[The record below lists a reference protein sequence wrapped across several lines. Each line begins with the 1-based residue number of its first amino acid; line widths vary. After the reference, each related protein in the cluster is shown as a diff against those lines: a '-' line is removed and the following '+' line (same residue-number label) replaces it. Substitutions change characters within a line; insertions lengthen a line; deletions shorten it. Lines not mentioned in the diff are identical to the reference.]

1 MIEIAL
7 LGRVAVTVDGVTVTG
22 EAAQRRRLALLALL
36 CEAPLRPV
44 SRDRL
49 MLHLWPESD
58 TESARRLLSA
68 SLYVLRKALGADAI
82 RVAGDQLEL
91 NAALVRVDAIRFED
105 AARTGDPEAALALY
119 AGPFLDG
126 FFVPGSPEYDQW
138 LDLRRQEL
146 ARLYASVLER
156 CAEQRG
162 SRGDLDGAVE
172 AWRRLAAHDPYSARN
187 TLGLMHALVAA
198 GNRAGAL
205 QSARIHA
212 RLLESEFGATPEPE
226 VLRFAEELRQEQGSS
241 TSSHDEP
248 SRPAS
253 FHAAS
258 HDAAPAASHDTSS
271 HAASSHD
278 TSSHDTSSH
287 DTSSHDTSSHDTSSH
302 DTSSHDTSS
311 HGAPHRQDSVA
322 GGTPPVPARSGRAN
336 GMPGAA
342 DPGSAQPAARPGTG
356 GRRAWAALAIVTLG
370 LVAWLART
378 PPAADLRVIAVLPR
392 SGPGADSTAANMA
405 WGIAQGIL
413 DELGRSE
420 LQVVSSGSSFLYS
433 DSANTSTSLIGKR
446 LGATGVVLVSVR
458 GRGED
463 VRVFVELVRSADD
476 RTIWSEKYDVRY
488 GDIVREDAIA
498 LDIGHA
504 LHVKLL
510 PDAAPG
516 QARSTT
522 SGEAYMLHQRGRLE
536 WSLRQPD
543 ALLRA
548 RALFADAVRADPN
561 YAWAHVGLA
570 DTYNIL
576 GSYDYGVLAPDSA
589 YPPARRHATRA
600 LELSPGLAPAHAAL
614 ANIRMNYDW
623 DWNAAEAGFRR
634 AIRLNPGYTP
644 ASEWLAYLLIARN
657 RMTEAL
663 DLLHG
668 AIEYNPASALIY
680 TDLAHYHYYARDFD
694 RAHGYVDRAL
704 AIDPQFGRA
713 HALRALLLCQSGAA
727 DDAVPMLEV
736 MAEMHGTGDPVL
748 LGLLGYAYAL
758 SGRHQEARGQL
769 DRLQQLQRERY
780 VPVEYSAMIH
790 IGLGQHD
797 RAVDLLEVALG
808 RRSSSMIYLRSEP
821 LVDPLRGME
830 RFQRIVAQVEKG

>member
-302 DTSSHDTSS
+302 
-311 HGAPHRQDSVA
+311 GAPPHAAPPQHARAASPGFRRWRDASGTRAQRA
-322 GGTPPVPARSGRAN
+322 GEWHARSGGPGQRAACRPT
-336 GMPGAA
+336 GHGR
-342 DPGSAQPAARPGTG
+342 AARVGRPCHRDARAG
-356 GRRAWAALAIVTLG
+356 G
-370 LVAWLART
+370 LART
-378 PPAADLRVIAVLPR
+378 
-392 SGPGADSTAANMA
+392 
-405 WGIAQGIL
+405 
-413 DELGRSE
+413 
-420 LQVVSSGSSFLYS
+420 
-433 DSANTSTSLIGKR
+433 
-446 LGATGVVLVSVR
+446 
-458 GRGED
+458 
-463 VRVFVELVRSADD
+463 
-476 RTIWSEKYDVRY
+476 
-488 GDIVREDAIA
+488 
-498 LDIGHA
+498 
-504 LHVKLL
+504 
-510 PDAAPG
+510 
-516 QARSTT
+516 
-522 SGEAYMLHQRGRLE
+522 
-536 WSLRQPD
+536 
-543 ALLRA
+543 
-548 RALFADAVRADPN
+548 
-561 YAWAHVGLA
+561 
-570 DTYNIL
+570 
-576 GSYDYGVLAPDSA
+576 
-589 YPPARRHATRA
+589 HATRRG
-600 LELSPGLAPAHAAL
+600 PPRHRGTAAQ
-614 ANIRMNYDW
+614 
-623 DWNAAEAGFRR
+623 R
-634 AIRLNPGYTP
+634 A
-644 ASEWLAYLLIARN
+644 
-657 RMTEAL
+657 
-663 DLLHG
+663 
-668 AIEYNPASALIY
+668 
-680 TDLAHYHYYARDFD
+680 
-694 RAHGYVDRAL
+694 
-704 AIDPQFGRA
+704 
-713 HALRALLLCQSGAA
+713 
-727 DDAVPMLEV
+727 
-736 MAEMHGTGDPVL
+736 
-748 LGLLGYAYAL
+748 
-758 SGRHQEARGQL
+758 
-769 DRLQQLQRERY
+769 
-780 VPVEYSAMIH
+780 
-790 IGLGQHD
+790 
-797 RAVDLLEVALG
+797 G
-808 RRSSSMIYLRSEP
+808 RRQH
-821 LVDPLRGME
+821 RGE
-830 RFQRIVAQVEKG
+830 HGVGHRAGHPR